1 MKAKTTD
8 GLGGGNGPLL
18 TAPAPAQLSDTAFQ
32 AYKADKWPPVKG
44 TASRY
49 FQPLPVLSRV

>member
-18 TAPAPAQLSDTAFQ
+18 TAPAPAPAQLSDIAFQ
-32 AYKADKWPPVKG
+32 AYKADE
-44 TASRY
+44 
-49 FQPLPVLSRV
+49 

>member
-18 TAPAPAQLSDTAFQ
+18 TAPAQLSDTAFQ
-32 AYKADKWPPVKG
+32 AYKADKWHPVKG
-44 TASRY
+44 TVSQD
-49 FQPLPVLSRV
+49 FF

>member
-18 TAPAPAQLSDTAFQ
+18 TAPAQLSDTAFQ